1 MNRHFFVY
9 LHQTYCCF
17 TMNRLLR
24 YGPFCWVSQM
34 VTLLFFIFS
43 LSLQAA
49 TSDEEQQALMLVE
62 QANSYLLSNPKLASY
77 YAQQAV
83 TLIPTNGPSE
93 VRFDALFLYSYAEQL
108 LGNFDLAVRTLY
120 DTERLLPPK
129 DKQRRARLYLLSG
142 RVYGKLGDYNRAIDL
157 NDKATAIFKSMSDS
171 ASIAQ
176 CYSERGVIHHYINEF
191 STSDRFFERALTI
204 NRQLRNLKEIARCLN
219 NFCLYEGR
227 TDEKIEMLREAITI
241 NKNLDARWSLG
252 ENYNNLGKQY
262 YYAKRYQESLEALD
276 VARGYADQIGARE
289 LISDNYEYRAM
300 VFAAMKRYEQA
311 YHALEEMYR
320 LKGEL
325 QNTNRLRSLEQE
337 IAYKQYTEQKS
348 STERREQEYRIELL
362 KRNVWL
368 LISLMV
374 IGILLSFFYYQRL
387 RRRRKME
394 LVEAQYRLKLS
405 EHELNELKLQRQE
418 AELQSVQSELNDSR
432 REMTNIAVFL
442 QSRSEL
448 LDKIRDMIK
457 EGYRMDPA
465 NLPTHLKKINAF
477 ISQSQGGEAA
487 SSNLLTT
494 IEEKSKEFQK
504 RLDALHPNLT
514 PGERHLATLLRVN
527 LTTKEIAILTG
538 TTPKTINMNR
548 YRLRKSLGLATDDNL
563 VEYLQKL

>member
-1 MNRHFFVY
+1 
-9 LHQTYCCF
+9 
-17 TMNRLLR
+17 MNRLLR

-448 LDKIRDMIK
+448 LDKIREMIK

-465 NLPTHLKKINAF
+465 SLPTHLKKINAF

-563 VEYLQKL
+563 VEYLQRL

>member
-191 STSDRFFERALTI
+191 STSDCFFERALTI

-241 NKNLDARWSLG
+241 NKNIDARWSLG

-262 YYAKRYQESLEALD
+262 YYAQRYQESLEALD

-494 IEEKSKEFQK
+494 IEDKSKEFQK

>member
-34 VTLLFFIFS
+34 VTLLFSIFS

-262 YYAKRYQESLEALD
+262 YYAQRYQESLEALD

-448 LDKIRDMIK
+448 LDKIREMIK

-465 NLPTHLKKINAF
+465 SLPTHLKKINAF

-527 LTTKEIAILTG
+527 LTTKEIAILTA

>member
-1 MNRHFFVY
+1 
-9 LHQTYCCF
+9 
-17 TMNRLLR
+17 
-24 YGPFCWVSQM
+24 M
-34 VTLLFFIFS
+34 VTLLFSIFS

-83 TLIPTNGPSE
+83 TLISTNGPSE

-448 LDKIRDMIK
+448 LDKIREMIK

-465 NLPTHLKKINAF
+465 SLPTHLKKINAF

-494 IEEKSKEFQK
+494 IEEKSKEFQT

-563 VEYLQKL
+563 VEYLQRL

>member
-1 MNRHFFVY
+1 
-9 LHQTYCCF
+9 
-17 TMNRLLR
+17 MNRLLR

-448 LDKIRDMIK
+448 LDKIREMIK

-465 NLPTHLKKINAF
+465 SVPTHLKKINAF

>member
-448 LDKIRDMIK
+448 LDKIREMIK

-465 NLPTHLKKINAF
+465 SLPTHLKKINAF

-494 IEEKSKEFQK
+494 IEDKSKEFQK

>member
-1 MNRHFFVY
+1 
-9 LHQTYCCF
+9 
-17 TMNRLLR
+17 MNRLLR

-34 VTLLFFIFS
+34 VTLLFSIFS

-191 STSDRFFERALTI
+191 STSDCFFERALTI

-241 NKNLDARWSLG
+241 NKNIDARWSLG

-262 YYAKRYQESLEALD
+262 YYAQRYQESLEALD

-348 STERREQEYRIELL
+348 STERREQE
-362 KRNVWL
+362 
-368 LISLMV
+368 
-374 IGILLSFFYYQRL
+374 
-387 RRRRKME
+387 
-394 LVEAQYRLKLS
+394 
-405 EHELNELKLQRQE
+405 
-418 AELQSVQSELNDSR
+418 
-432 REMTNIAVFL
+432 
-442 QSRSEL
+442 
-448 LDKIRDMIK
+448 
-457 EGYRMDPA
+457 
-465 NLPTHLKKINAF
+465 
-477 ISQSQGGEAA
+477 
-487 SSNLLTT
+487 
-494 IEEKSKEFQK
+494 
-504 RLDALHPNLT
+504 
-514 PGERHLATLLRVN
+514 
-527 LTTKEIAILTG
+527 
-538 TTPKTINMNR
+538 
-548 YRLRKSLGLATDDNL
+548 
-563 VEYLQKL
+563 

>member
-1 MNRHFFVY
+1 
-9 LHQTYCCF
+9 
-17 TMNRLLR
+17 MNRLLR

-191 STSDRFFERALTI
+191 STSDCFFERALTI

-241 NKNLDARWSLG
+241 NKNIDARWSLG

-262 YYAKRYQESLEALD
+262 YYAQRYQESLEALD

-494 IEEKSKEFQK
+494 IEDKSKEFQK